1 MTLAF
6 VFPGQG
12 SQSVGML
19 AALAAAE
26 PLVQQTFAEASEVLG
41 YDLWELCQKRS
52 RGRPGC
58 DRAHAARDAGGRCR
72 DLARLARARR
82 AAARSHG
89 GPQPGRVHRARLFRV
104 RSISAT
110 AVDLVRFRGQVMQAA
125 VPARQGAMAAILGL
139 DDAEIEAACREA
151 AQGEVVEP
159 VNFNAPGQVV
169 VAGHKTAVERAIEA
183 AKARGAKRAVLLPV
197 SVPSHSSLMRG
208 AADKLAARLS
218 QTPLRMPDVPA
229 VYTVDVRTH
238 ESEEGI
244 RRALKEQLFSPVR
257 WADTVRAMIAKGA
270 TTLIECGPGK
280 VLTALNRRVERRPDL
295 TMLAIDDPAIARRR
309 TCDLPGEGTCLEKR
323 TSARHRRIARHRTR
337 DRARA
342 RRAGRAV
349 VGTATSA
356 SGAHGDRRVP
366 RCGRTRR
373 SRRRARRR
381 EAAIR

>member
-1 MTLAF
+1 MTLAI

-26 PLVQQTFAEASEVLG
+26 PLVQQTFAEASGVLG
-41 YDLWELCQKRS
+41 YDLWELCRNGPEADLGATERTQPAMLAAGVATWRVW
-52 RGRPGC
+52 
-58 DRAHAARDAGGRCR
+58 RA
-72 DLARLARARR
+72 
-82 AAARSHG
+82 HG
-89 GPQPGRVHRARLFRV
+89 GPRPTAMAGHSLGEYTALVCSNTLDFRV
-104 RSISAT
+104 

-125 VPARQGAMAAILGL
+125 VPREQGAMAAILGL

-169 VAGHKTAVERAIEA
+169 VAGLKTAVQRAIEA

-208 AADKLAARLS
+208 AADRLAARLS

-229 VYTVDVRTH
+229 VYTVGVRTH

-280 VLTALNRRVERRPDL
+280 VLTTLNRRVERRPDL
-295 TMLAIDDPAIARRR
+295 TMLAVDDPATLDAALAACR
-309 TCDLPGEGTCLEKR
+309 EKG
-323 TSARHRRIARHRTR
+323 H
-337 DRARA
+337 
-342 RRAGRAV
+342 V
-349 VGTATSA
+349 
-356 SGAHGDRRVP
+356 
-366 RCGRTRR
+366 
-373 SRRRARRR
+373 
-381 EAAIR
+381 